1 MNNISI
7 HINIHG
13 KGFFALLR
21 GNRIIGK
28 INFSLFDGELIL
40 LSTVVPCRRNLIP
53 IGIRIIEKAVEYAR
67 MHELKVITVSKFVQ
81 MQFSINPVLYADVWE
96 KKS

>member
-7 HINIHG
+7 HINING

-28 INFSLFDGELIL
+28 IDFSLFDGELIL
-40 LSTVVPCRRNLIP
+40 LSTVVPSRRNLKP
-53 IGIRIIEKAVEYAR
+53 IGVRIIEKAVEYAR
-67 MHELKVITVSKFVQ
+67 MHELKIITVSKFVQ
-81 MQFSINPVLYADVWE
+81 SQFSSNPALYADVWE
-96 KKS
+96 KQS